1 VVTAGPQRYDSHMAA
16 TQQDFGPSVGPLPAR
31 SFEAHKPTA
40 EGDLDRTVQRLSD
53 HAKEFARLPVSA
65 KIALLH
71 AALAGTRDIA
81 SEWVMAA
88 CKAKGISPDAP
99 VSGEEWIAG
108 PALTLRNI
116 RLLIN
121 ALGDIQA
128 RGTPALAQKHMRDLS
143 HGATAVRVL
152 PYDSFDAALYG
163 GVSAETWL
171 QPGIRR
177 EDVSAHQASFYKK
190 AEPEG
195 GVSLVL
201 GAGNVS
207 SIPPMDIVYKMF
219 VDGCVTILKMN
230 PVNEYLGPLFERAFK
245 TWIDKGYLA
254 IVYGGA
260 EVGSYLAY
268 HPRVGD
274 VHITGSDKTHDLIVW
289 GPAGAE
295 REDRKRRNDPLL
307 KKPITSEL
315 GNVSPVIVI
324 PGPYT
329 DDELSS
335 MAENAA
341 GMVTNNGS
349 FNCNAAKLLV
359 LPKGWNQRDAFI
371 RKLTKV
377 LTAVPP
383 RKAYYPGAF
392 QRYEALT
399 VGHSDVR
406 KIGQGTDQALPWT
419 LVMGLD
425 ANDPRETNFF
435 TEPFCSILSEVSIGS
450 TDPLE
455 FIHAAIPFA
464 NDRVWGTLNAMLFV
478 HPKVE
483 ASESAKSA
491 IEGALRDLRYGTVA
505 VNAWP
510 ALGYA
515 FVTTPW
521 GGHPSATLA
530 NVQSGI
536 GWVHN
541 TVMLEG
547 IEKCVV
553 RAPLKPM
560 PKQVYFPT
568 HKTLDKLGQKL
579 VSFEASPS
587 WLKVP
592 GLAIAAL
599 GG

>member
-1 VVTAGPQRYDSHMAA
+1 MAA
-16 TQQDFGPSVGPLPAR
+16 PQQDFGPSVGPLPAP
-31 SFEAHKPTA
+31 SFEAQKPTA
-40 EGDLDRTVQRLSD
+40 EKDIDRTLQRLNE
-53 HAKEFARLPVSA
+53 HAREFARLPILR
-65 KIALLH
+65 KIQLLQE
-71 AALAGTRDIA
+71 ATTGARDIA
-81 SEWVMAA
+81 AEWVTAA
-88 CKAKGISPDAP
+88 CRAKGISPNAP

-116 RLLIN
+116 RFLVS
-121 ALGDIQA
+121 ALRDIQT
-128 RGTPALAQKHMRDLS
+128 RGVPTLAQKHMRDLS
-143 HGATAVRVL
+143 HGATSVRVT

-163 GVSAETWL
+163 GLSAESWL

-177 EDVSAHQASFYKK
+177 DDVAAHQASFYRKT
-190 AEPEG
+190 APEG

-207 SIPPMDIVYKMF
+207 SIPPMDILYKMF
-219 VDGCVTILKMN
+219 VDGSVCVLKMN

-245 TWIDKGYLA
+245 SWIDKGYVA

-268 HPRVGD
+268 HAGVSD

-289 GPAGAE
+289 GPAGQE

-315 GNVSPVIVI
+315 GNVSPVIVV

-329 DDELSS
+329 DAELSS
-335 MAENAA
+335 MAENVA
-341 GMVTNNGS
+341 GMVTNNAS

-359 LPKGWNQRDAFI
+359 LPKGWSQRDLFVE
-371 RKLTKV
+371 KLTRV
-377 LTAVPP
+377 LLGAPP

-399 VGHSDVR
+399 RGHSDVR
-406 KIGQGTDQALPWT
+406 KIGQGSDQALPWT
-419 LVMGLD
+419 LVMGLNPD
-425 ANDPRETNFF
+425 DPREGNLF
-435 TEPFCSILSEVSIGS
+435 TEPFCAMLSEVSIGS

-455 FIHAAIPFA
+455 FVAAAVPFA
-464 NDRVWGTLNAMLFV
+464 NDRVWGTLNATLFV

-483 ASESAKSA
+483 GSPSAKA
-491 IEGALRDLRYGTVA
+491 AVDGALRDLRYGTVA

-530 NVQSGI
+530 NVQSGL

-553 RAPLKPM
+553 RAPLHPR
-560 PKQVYFPT
+560 PKHVYFPT
-568 HKTLDKLGQKL
+568 HKTVHHLGQKL
-579 VSFEASPS
+579 VAFEAAPS

-592 GLAIAAL
+592 GLAVSAL
-599 GG
+599 AG

>member
-1 VVTAGPQRYDSHMAA
+1 MAA

-31 SFEAHKPTA
+31 SFEAHKPTG
-40 EGDLDRTVQRLSD
+40 EVDLDRTVQRLSD
-53 HAKEFARLPVSA
+53 HAKEFARLSVGG
-65 KIALLH
+65 KIALLQG
-71 AALAGTRDIA
+71 ALVGIRDIA
-81 SEWVMAA
+81 PEWVMAA

-116 RLLIN
+116 RLIIN
-121 ALGDIQA
+121 SLGDIQS
-128 RGTPALAQKHMRDLS
+128 RGTPALAEKHMRDLS
-143 HGATAVRVL
+143 HGATAVRVT

-171 QPGIRR
+171 KPGIRR
-177 EDVSAHQASFYKK
+177 EDVSSHQASFYRKVD
-190 AEPEG
+190 PEG

-207 SIPPMDIVYKMF
+207 SIPPMDILYKMF
-219 VDGCVTILKMN
+219 VDGSVTILKMN

-254 IVYGGA
+254 IVYGAA

-289 GPAGAE
+289 GPSGRE

-329 DDELSS
+329 DGELSS

-341 GMVTNNGS
+341 GMVTNNAS

-359 LPKGWNQRDAFI
+359 LPKGWTQRDAFI
-371 RKLTKV
+371 QKLTSV
-377 LTAVPP
+377 LSAVPP

-399 VGHSDVR
+399 SGHADVR

-455 FIHAAIPFA
+455 FIQAAVPFA

-483 ASESAKSA
+483 ASQSAKSA
-491 IEGALRDLRYGTVA
+491 IEGALRDLRFGTVA

-541 TVMLEG
+541 TVMLED

-568 HKTLDKLGQKL
+568 HKTVDKLGRKL
-579 VSFEASPS
+579 VDFEASPS

-592 GLAIAAL
+592 GLAITAL
-599 GG
+599 SG